1 MGLYDRDYGRDEL
14 DSAWRPN
21 VAKPK
26 SATIILIA
34 INVAVF
40 LVEFVTRSESLAET
54 FAVTPTTLARPWM
67 WWQFL
72 TYGFI
77 HGDLN
82 HILFNMFGLF
92 IFGRPMEQRLG
103 FAEFIKF
110 YLIAVIIGGII
121 GAVIALATG
130 VSVAIIGASG
140 AVVATTILFACFYP
154 NVELLLFFVLP
165 IKAWVL
171 CAVFVAFDLFGAL
184 GGRGGNTAFE
194 VHLAG
199 AAFGLVYYFQRWKF
213 DWISTD
219 GLIRWRQSMGQ
230 RSRRMKLKL
239 HDPDRK
245 LQQEAAE
252 ADRILAKIHES
263 GEASLTRSERK
274 TLESYS
280 RRQRQKRGL

>member
-1 MGLYDRDYGRDEL
+1 MGLYDRDYGRDDS
-14 DSAWRPN
+14 DSAWRPE

-26 SATIILIA
+26 SATVILIG

-40 LVEFVTRSESLAET
+40 LVEWLTKSETFADS
-54 FAVTPTTLARPWM
+54 FAVTPGTLVRPWL
-67 WWQFL
+67 WWQFI
-72 TYGFI
+72 TYGFL
-77 HGDLN
+77 HGNLN
-82 HILFNMFGLF
+82 HILFNMVGLF

-103 FAEFIKF
+103 FAEFLKF
-110 YLIAVIIGGII
+110 YLAAVFVGGVIGSLIAVLMGS
-121 GAVIALATG
+121 
-130 VSVAIIGASG
+130 SVAIIGASG

-154 NVELLLFFVLP
+154 NVEILLFFVLP

-171 CAVFVAFDLFGAL
+171 CVGFVAFDLFGAL

-199 AAFGLVYYFQRWKF
+199 AAFGLLYYFQRWSF

-219 GLIRWRQSMGQ
+219 ALTNWRRNLSQ

-245 LQQEAAE
+245 LQQQAVE

-263 GEASLTRSERK
+263 GEASLTRAERK
-274 TLESYS
+274 VLEAYS
-280 RRQRQKRGL
+280 RRQREKRGG